1 MNPFL
6 PVLRVPLIVLLAAAA
21 TACAPKF
28 YQRTTVAV
36 ETGDDEGVQ
45 VRYGELDSCLLRQ
58 QVPVEYV
65 VRRPRYTLQIHPMP
79 GLQAPPRLELRLQ
92 AGADP
97 TLQFVDLKEQPQPLF
112 AEQGV
117 RYVVETSALNNVLN
131 LKVLRG
137 QEELGHESF
146 RLTPD
151 QCRVMSPN

>member
-1 MNPFL
+1 MNLIKPCF
-6 PVLRVPLIVLLAAAA
+6 RVNLILLLAISAA
-21 TACAPKF
+21 ACAPKF

-36 ETGDDEGVQ
+36 ETGDDDGVQ

-65 VRRPRYTLQIHPMP
+65 VRRPRYTLQIRPVP

-92 AGADP
+92 AGSEP
-97 TLQFVDLKEQPQPLF
+97 TLQFPDLQQQPQALF

-117 RYVVETSALNNVLN
+117 RYLVETSALNNLLN

-137 QEELGHESF
+137 QEELGRERF

-151 QCRVMSPN
+151 HCRVMSPT